1 MISFSSRSEK
11 KSKLYRWKTDQMLP
25 VDVGWG
31 SGLLQREDNFGD
43 IGTVLPETMV
53 LDTEF
58 YAFVKTV

>member
-1 MISFSSRSEK
+1 
-11 KSKLYRWKTDQMLP
+11 MLP

-31 SGLLQREDNFGD
+31 SGLLQREDNLGD